1 MTNYLRA
8 IDKSKVEGL
17 YWISWEG
24 EDMEVE
30 IRVEPGRQE
39 PKIVILAGAESEE
52 LSRLADS
59 LAELALGPV

>member
-1 MTNYLRA
+1 MGPSVNGKTTIYPGKMTNYLRA

-39 PKIVILAGAESEE
+39 RKIVILAGAES
-52 LSRLADS
+52 
-59 LAELALGPV
+59 